1 MNIKYTKRLCKS
13 LWRDIKRPT
22 YKGIRVSGASERW
35 IPSFIAD
42 RLHYSH
48 LNDVACYTVNSFP
61 ELIRWDRHKYR
72 FLHVMENVHV
82 YQAHWELFADIQNKK
97 YAPDLVIGFD
107 NISLNNYIRFPYW
120 LIDNFT
126 P

>member
-1 MNIKYTKRLCKS
+1 MYNVMNIKYTKRLCKS

-22 YKGIRVSGASERW
+22 YKGIKVSGASERW

-72 FLHVMENVHV
+72 FLHVMENV
-82 YQAHWELFADIQNKK
+82 Q
-97 YAPDLVIGFD
+97 G
-107 NISLNNYIRFPYW
+107 SLGIICRYSKQKVC
-120 LIDNFT
+120 T
-126 P
+126 